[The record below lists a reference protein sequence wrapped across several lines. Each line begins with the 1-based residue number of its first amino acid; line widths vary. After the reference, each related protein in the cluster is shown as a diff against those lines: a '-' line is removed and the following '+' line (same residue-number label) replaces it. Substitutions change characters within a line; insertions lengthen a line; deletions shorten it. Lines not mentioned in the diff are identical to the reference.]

1 MLSKLLVLCQMFLV
15 ALAAPTLP
23 HDAELPD
30 ANTLP
35 HDGKLFHDALPLE
48 YASPEEYVQK
58 LLNSELTGEALLN
71 QYDAH
76 YDNLPREDKLEE
88 KKSYPEEVYQYLLE
102 HRKNRHVN

>member
-23 HDAELPD
+23 HDAEL
-30 ANTLP
+30 
-35 HDGKLFHDALPLE
+35 FHDALPLE

-58 LLNSELTGEALLN
+58 LLKSELTGEALLN

-76 YDNLPREDKLEE
+76 YDNLTREDKLQE
-88 KKSYPEEVYQYLLE
+88 KKTYPEEVYQYLLK